1 MGRNKHKTLLT
12 FLKALIEKKGNLIP
26 FEDYLIEFKIYVGA
40 DEDRTVKPYL
50 KLALELGYIEQQGN
64 KIFLNVRNVENGT

>member
-1 MGRNKHKTLLT
+1 MGRNKATTLLT
-12 FLKALIEKKGNLIP
+12 FLKTLIEKKGNLIP
-26 FEDYLIEFKIYVGA
+26 FEDYLTEFKIYVGA

-64 KIFLNVRNVENGT
+64 NIFIKV